1 MKAEERVRANL
12 AEANYRAH
20 LENMKNR
27 ERVQDDDVLD
37 LTTIDNSQRNLN
49 EESDSNPRVDA
60 KDARNQKVKKQK
72 KK

>member
-37 LTTIDNSQRNLN
+37 LTTID
-49 EESDSNPRVDA
+49 
-60 KDARNQKVKKQK
+60 KQPEK
-72 KK
+72 FK

>member
-20 LENMKNR
+20 LERLKHK
-27 ERVQDDDVLD
+27 ECIQEDDILD
-37 LTTIDNSQRNLN
+37 LSIIDNSQRNLLG
-49 EESDSNPRVDA
+49 ESDSNTKVDS
-60 KDARNQKVKKQK
+60 KTTRNQKENKRK

>member
-60 KDARNQKVKKQK
+60 KDARN
-72 KK
+72 

>member
-1 MKAEERVRANL
+1 MKVEERVRANL